1 MKRLLKIG
9 IGPVCAMLVIFS
21 LNATLIASA
30 AAYPKNMEELAE
42 EQGENPAAVKDV
54 INEAVS
60 IGMAGYIVPLSVTD
74 TPDPKPEPKPDP
86 KPDPKPEPK
95 PDPKTNPSV
104 TAIVKVPTVMPKTG
118 DNSNMELFAI
128 AALSSLLLFLCL
140 WAKKEKWDETQI
152 QES

>member
-86 KPDPKPEPK
+86 K
-95 PDPKTNPSV
+95 TNPSV

>member
-74 TPDPKPEPKPDP
+74 TPEPKPEPKPNP

-128 AALSSLLLFLCL
+128 AALSSLLLLLCL
-140 WAKKEKWDETQI
+140 WVRKEKQDEI
-152 QES
+152 PI

>member
-1 MKRLLKIG
+1 
-9 IGPVCAMLVIFS
+9 MLVILS

-74 TPDPKPEPKPDP
+74 TPDPKPEPKPEP

-104 TAIVKVPTVMPKTG
+104 TAIVKVPTVMPRTG

-128 AALSSLLLFLCL
+128 AALSSLLLLLCL
-140 WAKKEKWDETQI
+140 WVRKEKQDEI
-152 QES
+152 PI

>member
-9 IGPVCAMLVIFS
+9 IGPVCAMLVILS

-74 TPDPKPEPKPDP
+74 T
-86 KPDPKPEPK
+86 PDPKPEPK